1 MEFRLVQ
8 MMTDDIS
15 RANLRLELSLVVI
28 VAAPLVKATYNL
40 EGDGPCSLIAYKQLL
55 NCKVW
60 FETHLQHLTFPYLLE
75 EIENAVQVLSP
86 LQFNNDDVLA
96 RESLKTR
103 VRSAIEPAWSYF
115 RNKVFGDLGP
125 DIAIYATLRY
135 CNPFSIK
142 RMNYRVNLIELRGG
156 IEALGHF
163 TALDVNRILSEFPT
177 YILLCEQ
184 FNDIPEAVADEL
196 QLILKF
202 WKLNMLPLPA
212 MALFVRYAYCITP
225 SSASVERVFSLLKSS
240 FGSQQNLA
248 LEDYIKASLM
258 FQYNNR

>member
-1 MEFRLVQ
+1 MIIF
-8 MMTDDIS
+8 TI
-15 RANLRLELSLVVI
+15 
-28 VAAPLVKATYNL
+28 
-40 EGDGPCSLIAYKQLL
+40 
-55 NCKVW
+55 
-60 FETHLQHLTFPYLLE
+60 E

-163 TALDVNRILSEFPT
+163 
-177 YILLCEQ
+177 
-184 FNDIPEAVADEL
+184 
-196 QLILKF
+196 
-202 WKLNMLPLPA
+202 
-212 MALFVRYAYCITP
+212 
-225 SSASVERVFSLLKSS
+225 SV
-240 FGSQQNLA
+240 
-248 LEDYIKASLM
+248 
-258 FQYNNR
+258 